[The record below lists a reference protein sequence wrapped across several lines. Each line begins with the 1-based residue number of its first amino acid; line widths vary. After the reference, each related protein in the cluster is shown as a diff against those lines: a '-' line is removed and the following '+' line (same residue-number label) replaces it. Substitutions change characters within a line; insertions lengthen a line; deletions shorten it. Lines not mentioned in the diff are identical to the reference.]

1 MKKLAVIGTG
11 VMGSAIIE
19 ALIREEVFSPGHI
32 IGCDADGKK
41 LGALRRKLG
50 IQTEKSIHDA
60 TDSADLI
67 LLAVKP
73 QSVKLVCHNW
83 RGDKPIISIL
93 AGVPIDTIKKL
104 TGSKKIIR
112 VMPNTPAQVSAG
124 VSGWKASAAVTAAD
138 KALVRRILGSFSE
151 ETEVKNEKLLDIITA
166 VSGSGPAYFFAFA
179 EALERAAR
187 KIGLGNLSPAFVGQT
202 FFGAAK
208 LADVTEVEFKKLRE
222 NVTSKG
228 GTTEAALKALKK
240 GKLNAT
246 VEEAVKA
253 ALKRSQELAEKQD

>member
-19 ALIREEVFSPGHI
+19 ALVREEVFSPGHI
-32 IGCDADGKK
+32 IAFDVDGRK

-50 IQTEKSIHDA
+50 VQTDKSIHDA
-60 TDSADLI
+60 VDKADMI

-73 QSVKLVCHNW
+73 QSLKLVCHSW

-93 AGVPIDTIKKL
+93 AGTTIATIKEL

-124 VSGWKASAAVTAAD
+124 VSGWKASRAVTASE

-151 ETEVKNEKLLDIITA
+151 ETEVQNEKLLDVITA
-166 VSGSGPAYFFAFA
+166 ISGSGPAYFFAFA
-179 EALERAAR
+179 EALEQAAR

-202 FFGAAK
+202 FFGAAR
-208 LADVTEVEFKKLRE
+208 LADTTEIEFKKLRE

-228 GTTEAALKALKK
+228 GTTEAALKVFKK
-240 GKLNAT
+240 EKLGKI
-246 VEEAVKA
+246 VEQAAKA
-253 ALKRSQELAEKQD
+253 ALKRSQELSERQD